1 MARRRK
7 SSARSRSARGVER
20 APHEWILLTAV
31 ARARAR
37 RFFRLDE
44 DDGVEEKIQKDIA
57 HMEAK
62 LKERRKAQLEAEIE
76 KLTAE
81 LAALECE

>member
-1 MARRRK
+1 
-7 SSARSRSARGVER
+7 
-20 APHEWILLTAV
+20 
-31 ARARAR
+31 
-37 RFFRLDE
+37 
-44 DDGVEEKIQKDIA
+44 
-57 HMEAK
+57 MEAK